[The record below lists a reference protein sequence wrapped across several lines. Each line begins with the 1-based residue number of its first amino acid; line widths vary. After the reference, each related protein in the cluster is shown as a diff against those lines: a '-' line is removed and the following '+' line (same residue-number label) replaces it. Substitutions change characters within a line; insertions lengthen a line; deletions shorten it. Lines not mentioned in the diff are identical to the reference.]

1 MGITSFRIKNF
12 TIYINNAIKYF
23 MQYEQ
28 LSFPG
33 SEADIQP
40 TIDIDALASRIG
52 YQAGGINYPPTA
64 TERWQ
69 EEIGGSGRGHHCLQ
83 ETNERKLANFR
94 KILAQS
100 EK

>member
-1 MGITSFRIKNF
+1 
-12 TIYINNAIKYF
+12 

-40 TIDIDALASRIG
+40 TKDIDALAFRISQ
-52 YQAGGINYPPTA
+52 QAGVINYPPTA

-69 EEIGGSGRGHHCLQ
+69 EEIGGSGRDHCLQ
-83 ETNERKLANFR
+83 ETNERKLADFR